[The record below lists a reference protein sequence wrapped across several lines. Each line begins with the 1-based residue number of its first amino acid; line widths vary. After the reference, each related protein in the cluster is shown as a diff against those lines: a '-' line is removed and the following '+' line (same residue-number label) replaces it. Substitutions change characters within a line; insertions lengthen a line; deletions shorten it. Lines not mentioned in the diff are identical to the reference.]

1 MRFRC
6 CNCRDLARLLLLTS
20 SLLLVG
26 CGTIRVSGALNSSNV
41 STAAGT
47 VSFVQ
52 FTAIFDSTGTL
63 INVTV
68 VTLAVPPITNM
79 FTFCGNQAS
88 QFMMNS
94 SVQVSFTPATTQTC
108 SNLVSVAPH

>member
-6 CNCRDLARLLLLTS
+6 SACRNSAQLLLLFA

-26 CGTIRVSGALNSSNV
+26 CGSISVSGALNPSNLSV
-41 STAAGT
+41 AAGT
-47 VSFVQ
+47 VSFIH

-68 VTLAVPPITNM
+68 VTLAVPPVTNM
-79 FTFCGNQAS
+79 FTFCGNQTS
-88 QFMMNS
+88 QFTMNS
-94 SVQVSFTPATTQTC
+94 SVQVSFSPATTQAC
-108 SNLVSVAPH
+108 SNLISVVPH

>member
-6 CNCRDLARLLLLTS
+6 SDYRKLARLWLLPFL
-20 SLLLVG
+20 LLLVG
-26 CGTIRVSGALNSSNV
+26 CGVIRISGAINPTNATV
-41 STAAGT
+41 VAGT

-68 VTLAVPPITNM
+68 VTLAVPQATNTL
-79 FTFCGNQAS
+79 TFCGNQAS
-88 QFMMNS
+88 QFTMNS
-94 SVQVSFTPATTQTC
+94 AVQISFTPTTQAC
-108 SNLVSVAPH
+108 SNLISVAPH